1 MIDKLKPKHTSEIEY
16 QLNMEFIDFINVR
29 LEEVN
34 IKRKYE
40 NNTYTGYKSNINIHM
55 KEFFGSSKNTNEN
68 KETDNKEKEQINHK
82 DKKKIQNEQYIYK
95 VCEVTP
101 ETYTMKELNKLLEIV
116 KNDVIEIPVFL
127 AAYYGLRRSEV
138 VGLKWSAI
146 DFENDWIYINHTIV
160 QVSGCAKKTVE
171 GKMIAKDRTKSIHS
185 NRKLPLYKEVK
196 AVLLKKK
203 ERVELN
209 KLIFKNC
216 YNNTYSEYVCVK
228 DDGDIIKPN
237 HISHRFL
244 KLIRRNKMKEIRFH
258 DLRHTLGTELNA
270 NGVDLKVIGEFLGH
284 GNLFTTKRYSHPDD
298 RIKRNVASAYGNLIH
313 NG

>member
-16 QLNMEFIDFINVR
+16 QLNIEFIDFINVR

-40 NNTYTGYKSNINIHM
+40 NNTYAGYKSNINIHM

-68 KETDNKEKEQINHK
+68 EETENKEKEQINHK

-127 AAYYGLRRSEV
+127 AAYYGLRHSEV

-146 DFENDWIYINHTIV
+146 DFENNWIYINHTIV

-171 GKMIAKDRTKSIHS
+171 GKIIAKDRTKSIHS

-196 AVLLKKK
+196 DVLLRKK
-203 ERVELN
+203 ERIELN

-228 DDGDIIKPN
+228 DD
-237 HISHRFL
+237 
-244 KLIRRNKMKEIRFH
+244 
-258 DLRHTLGTELNA
+258 
-270 NGVDLKVIGEFLGH
+270 
-284 GNLFTTKRYSHPDD
+284 
-298 RIKRNVASAYGNLIH
+298 
-313 NG
+313 